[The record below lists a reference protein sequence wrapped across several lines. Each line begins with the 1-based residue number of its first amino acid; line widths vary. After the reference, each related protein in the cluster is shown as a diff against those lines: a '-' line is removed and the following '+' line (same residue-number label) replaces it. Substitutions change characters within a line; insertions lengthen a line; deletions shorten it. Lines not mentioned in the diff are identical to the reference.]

1 MINFYQCS
9 ILILSAMKKRILPLI
24 LSLLVT
30 VSLIFP
36 HQTDS
41 ANLTVVKDTLQSSR
55 ISNYARVDAT
65 GTFAGSS
72 TVVLKTAASAPANTV
87 STANFR
93 IGDSLTIGTGT
104 YTVVGI
110 KNASEFSVSPV
121 LAAGDDDDND
131 PIYLKSK
138 PQHVVTFNTASAVAD
153 GYFRVLIPAD
163 ATTPN
168 DGNPDDQGFDFGGG
182 TITVAASTTAL
193 ASEYTFVAGVAT
205 VSGGTGCTSPANY
218 HCFEVHYSGSGGVGK
233 AITINI
239 GQTGGTNSL
248 IAPAPG
254 GSHTEATADT
264 YTFQVKNYDNID
276 ASVDATSGKIAV
288 IESVRVTAT
297 GDPTITFTIAGV
309 ASGANPC
316 GTGVANQT
324 DVDTTTGTNAPLA
337 VPFGTLG
344 LNAFKDAA
352 HLLTVSTNAS
362 NGYIV
367 TAQENDQLGKD
378 GGTTPYIQD
387 ADGDAASATE
397 TVTDTWDTASGNPG
411 FGYTLKSINLATVP
425 FTSTG
430 ATFNVR
436 KFPSVAD
443 PDSPLVATVMSSTG
457 TADAHTAN
465 VCYRISVDSTQAA
478 GDYENQITYTAT
490 ASF

>member
-1 MINFYQCS
+1 
-9 ILILSAMKKRILPLI
+9 MKKRFLPQLI
-24 LSLLVT
+24 CLLLITSLFL
-30 VSLIFP
+30 P

-55 ISNYARVDAT
+55 ISNYARVDAAS
-65 GTFAGSS
+65 TFAGSS
-72 TVVLKTAASAPANTV
+72 TVVMKTVASAPANTI

-93 IGDSLTIGTGT
+93 IGDSLVIGTGT
-104 YTVVGI
+104 YSVVGI
-110 KNASEFSVSPV
+110 FNASEFTVSPV
-121 LAAGDDDDND
+121 LAAGDADDND

-138 PQHVVTFNTASAVAD
+138 PQHVVTFNTASAIAN

-168 DGNPDDQGFDFGGG
+168 DGNPDDGGFDFGGG
-182 TITVAASTTAL
+182 TITVAGSSTATA
-193 ASEYTFVAGVAT
+193 AEYTFVTGVAT
-205 VSGGTGCTSPANY
+205 ASGGTGCTSPANY
-218 HCFEVHYSGSGGVGK
+218 HCFEVHYSGTGGVGK

-239 GQTGGTNSL
+239 GETGGANSL

-264 YTFQVKNYDNID
+264 YTFITKNYNDID
-276 ASVDATSGKIAV
+276 VAIDQTSGKIAV

-297 GDPTITFTIAGV
+297 VDPTISFSIAGI
-309 ASGANPC
+309 ASAANPC
-316 GTGVANQT
+316 GTGATNQT
-324 DVDTTTGTNAPLA
+324 DIDTTTGTNAPLA

-344 LNAFKDAA
+344 LNTFKDAA
-352 HLLTVSTNAS
+352 HLLTVSTNAT
-362 NGYIV
+362 NGYTV

-378 GGTTPYIQD
+378 GGATPFIPD
-387 ADGDAASATE
+387 ADGDAGSATE

-411 FGYTLKSINLATVP
+411 FGYTIKSVNLATVP

-430 ATFNVR
+430 ANFNVR

-465 VCYRISVDSTQAA
+465 ICYRISVDSTQAA